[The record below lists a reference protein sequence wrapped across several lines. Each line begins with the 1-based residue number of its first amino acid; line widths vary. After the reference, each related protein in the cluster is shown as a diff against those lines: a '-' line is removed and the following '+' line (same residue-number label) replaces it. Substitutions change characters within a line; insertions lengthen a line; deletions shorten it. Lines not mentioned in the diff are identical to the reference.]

1 MNDLHTLM
9 ERAMAEQPPLSIT
22 RETAV
27 AAGRRA
33 LRRRRQVTAV
43 LGIAAA
49 AAVAAG
55 VTAVP
60 HVRGTGTPIGGPSAT
75 VSTYEVPQMPAA
87 VIRTIASSACRVGI
101 GTSIISIAPRA
112 PAVFATAFM

>member
-1 MNDLHTLM
+1 MNDLQALM
-9 ERAMAEQPPLSIT
+9 DQAVAEQPPLSIT
-22 RETAV
+22 RETAI

-49 AAVAAG
+49 AAVAAAV

-60 HVRGTGTPIGGPSAT
+60 NVRDTGTPIGGPSAT
-75 VSTYEVPQMPAA
+75 ARTYEVPQMPVAYQEAA
-87 VIRTIASSACRVGI
+87 LRR
-101 GTSIISIAPRA
+101 
-112 PAVFATAFM
+112 